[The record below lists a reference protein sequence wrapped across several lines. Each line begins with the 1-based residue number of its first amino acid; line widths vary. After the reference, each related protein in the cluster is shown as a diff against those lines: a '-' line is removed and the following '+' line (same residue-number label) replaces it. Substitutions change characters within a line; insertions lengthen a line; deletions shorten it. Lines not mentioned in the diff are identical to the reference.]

1 LKFTQE
7 HPAETSASRS
17 WRNSYRFSDDYD
29 VFYQLEEDGEEGCFL
44 AEYLVGLNW
53 ITLSTF
59 GDRDM
64 NRARRIFENKMYDC
78 LEFDGL
84 EIRKE
89 GIFDILT
96 AEIKKEYPDLEPFLK
111 DIYLNKWYNSQLPTL
126 HGMSPCEAYQ
136 TEEGTRLL
144 WAMFKKIK
152 DRNGKRCG
160 PGPIAGIQL
169 KEYIRKLEQ
178 KKHKNI

>member
-1 LKFTQE
+1 MGMTISQKILAAHAGREMVEPGELLNCRLDVVLGNDVTA
-7 HPAETSASRS
+7 PVAIAEFKR
-17 WRNSYRFSDDYD
+17 
-29 VFYQLEEDGEEGCFL
+29 LELDK
-44 AEYLVGLNW
+44 V
-53 ITLSTF
+53 
-59 GDRDM
+59 
-64 NRARRIFENKMYDC
+64 
-78 LEFDGL
+78 
-84 EIRKE
+84 
-89 GIFDILT
+89 FDILT